1 MAKIDLKK
9 ELKQLYFPSAKEV
22 TVVDVPPMNFL
33 MIDGRG
39 DPNTAPEFKAAIEA
53 LYAVSYALKFM
64 VKKRTPERDYV
75 VMPLEGLWWFEGK
88 DRFDLE
94 DKGSWCWTAMI
105 MQPEFIT
112 GEMVEQALEEVAG
125 KKDLPALP
133 KLRFERF
140 HEGLSAQ
147 IMHIG
152 PYSAEGP
159 TIERLHSFIR
169 EHGYEMRGKHH
180 EIYLSDPRRV
190 APERLKTVIRQPV
203 AKRAACGAPITA

>member
-9 ELKQLYFPSAKEV
+9 ELKHLYFPSAKEV

-33 MIDGRG
+33 MLDGRG
-39 DPNTAPEFKAAIEA
+39 DPNTAPEFKAAIEV
-53 LYAVSYALKFM
+53 LYSVSYALKVM

-88 DRFDLE
+88 PRSILR
-94 DKGSWCWTAMI
+94 KGEMSWTAMI
-105 MQPEFIT
+105 VQPEFIT
-112 GEMVEQALEEVAG
+112 GDMVAQALEEVTR

-140 HEGLSAQ
+140 HEGLAAQ
-147 IMHIG
+147 ILHIG

-159 TIERLHSFIR
+159 TIERLHSFIE

-190 APERLKTVIRQPV
+190 APEKLKTVIRQPI
-203 AKRAACGAPITA
+203 KLL